1 MTTTQD
7 RHVNGSSFVPA
18 GFERI
23 PLHHLTHLMDVYVLD
38 GTLDSPSIVGPFSVV
53 DPRTGRVRKGYDTNS
68 DFFIPSSATL
78 LVKQVPK
85 VFVRESASGALL
97 EAVSDT
103 PVMVCVVRAETD
115 EVDGEFI
122 SIRSVPRQ
130 RSTSSFNKLI
140 DDKYGDTDEET
151 VAEEEEA
158 EHGNERFVEVVCKT
172 MNNTAVM
179 TIALLASG
187 FAFSVGTRAP
197 RQRTIQVPVGALELV
212 RKCLSE
218 NTYDVREI
226 LDVQDA

>member
-115 EVDGEFI
+115 QPCNQHQRERCAETGQGERQQVVHAGLMAA
-122 SIRSVPRQ
+122 RSGNGRQ
-130 RSTSSFNKLI
+130 TTRCHAHN
-140 DDKYGDTDEET
+140 
-151 VAEEEEA
+151 
-158 EHGNERFVEVVCKT
+158 R
-172 MNNTAVM
+172 TA
-179 TIALLASG
+179 
-187 FAFSVGTRAP
+187 RRRP
-197 RQRTIQVPVGALELV
+197 
-212 RKCLSE
+212 
-218 NTYDVREI
+218 
-226 LDVQDA
+226 